1 VKKTGRL
8 PYSPSGVLTFEDTS
22 IRDCSSQG
30 ESRTPYALVERIDR
44 NEGDV
49 YVYFS
54 SVQAYLL
61 PARCF
66 ADDALVEPERIIKFR
81 VPWVDD
87 AGKVQVNRGFRVQ
100 FNSPSAPTRAVCAS
114 TPP

>member
-66 ADDALVEPERIIKFR
+66 ADDAARDGLLAFLREKTGLSPAE
-81 VPWVDD
+81 
-87 AGKVQVNRGFRVQ
+87 AGGRHV
-100 FNSPSAPTRAVCAS
+100 
-114 TPP
+114 